1 MVEQNNVS
9 IKKSIIRIVLLT
21 ACILFVP
28 LVAMQFSDEVNWSPS
43 DFVIAGALLVGTGLV
58 FEFVVRKITNPRRRL
73 IFGTILI
80 FFFLLMWADL
90 AVGIFGLPWSG
101 S

>member
-1 MVEQNNVS
+1 MAEQNNVGVKRS
-9 IKKSIIRIVLLT
+9 IARILLL
-21 ACILFVP
+21 AVCILLVP

-43 DFVIAGALLVGTGLV
+43 DFVIAGLLLVGTGLV
-58 FEFVVRKITNPRRRL
+58 FEFVVRKIINPRRRL
-73 IFGTILI
+73 IFGTILV
-80 FFFLLMWADL
+80 FVFLLIWADL